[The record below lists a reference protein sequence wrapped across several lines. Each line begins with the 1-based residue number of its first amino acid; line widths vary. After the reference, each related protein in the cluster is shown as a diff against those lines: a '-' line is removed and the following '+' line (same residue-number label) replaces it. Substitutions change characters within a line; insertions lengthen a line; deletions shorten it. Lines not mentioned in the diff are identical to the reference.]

1 MAGKKDS
8 FIDPATRRRNPVIR
22 PALMCR
28 PEVTGLNMEEKNI
41 VKIRNV
47 I

>member
-8 FIDPATRRRNPVIR
+8 LIDPATRRRNPVIR

-28 PEVTGLNMEEKNI
+28 PEVAGLNMI
-41 VKIRNV
+41 KIATLRSQ
-47 I
+47 